1 MEDKEFQKLVKKSR
15 NKQRKKLIGLYIVTL
30 IIFVG
35 AGISLMYDYNYG
47 PFQGDKIAGVRDN
60 SIKSVRA
67 DAAGVA
73 ALLFQQSGEFR
84 FNVEAE
90 EFTLYLDYYQKDE
103 LIKSDVVF
111 GVSNDERFGIYGNLL
126 LGITSGDS
134 KLLTRYNGGTYGG
147 VYSSG
152 VPITLSDYQES
163 ELSINASFLVPYDNS
178 QKIQLGEE
186 YILYFAN
193 SSGGF
198 YEDVNQNLTP
208 EALRQTDET
217 IVVYMIF
224 E

>member
-73 ALLFQQSGEFR
+73 ALMFQQSGEFR

-134 KLLTRYNGGTYGG
+134 QLLTRYNGGTYGG

-152 VPITLSDYQES
+152 APITLSDYHKSES
-163 ELSINASFLVPYDNS
+163 GLSSFLIPYDNS
-178 QKIQLGEE
+178 QKIQLGEK
-186 YILYFAN
+186 YYLYYAN
-193 SSGGF
+193 TAGKL
-198 YEDVNQNLTP
+198 YTDIDQHLTP